1 MSPFDSNSLRTQ
13 FPALTQHVN
22 GKPAVFLDAPGG
34 TQVPQRVIN
43 AMSEYLAFSNANT
56 HGAFAT
62 SIRTERIIH
71 EAHSAAADLLGCI
84 PDEVAFGAN
93 MTSLTFAISRA
104 IGREIK
110 VGDEIIVTDLDHD
123 ANIAPWQALE
133 ERGAIIKV
141 APICKENCVLNTQAL
156 LELLCPKTKL
166 VAIGMASNSVGSI
179 NDIECIVRTAHKVG
193 ALVYV
198 DAVHY
203 APHGLIDVK
212 KLDCDFLACSAYKFF
227 GPHVGLV
234 YGKKDHMQRFLPY
247 KVRPASDNTP
257 DRWETGTQNHE
268 GLAGFIAAVDYLAD
282 VGRSYGAEIPKE
294 YPHESERRISLI
306 SGMQAIRQYEHKLA
320 KQLVKGLLDING
332 LTFYG
337 IKDFEQF
344 THRVPTVSIRI
355 ATKSPRDVAEI
366 LGQEGF
372 FVWDGNY
379 YALSLSEQLGVEPT
393 GGMVRIGLVHYNTAY
408 EIDRLLETLGNQIK

>member
-71 EAHSAAADLLGCI
+71 EARSAAADLLGCT

-133 ERGAIIKV
+133 EHGAIIRV

-179 NDIECIVRTAHKVG
+179 NDIDCIIRAAHKVG

-227 GPHVGLV
+227 GPHVLCDLC
-234 YGKKDHMQRFLPY
+234 YRLMYH
-247 KVRPASDNTP
+247 
-257 DRWETGTQNHE
+257 H
-268 GLAGFIAAVDYLAD
+268 I
-282 VGRSYGAEIPKE
+282 
-294 YPHESERRISLI
+294 
-306 SGMQAIRQYEHKLA
+306 
-320 KQLVKGLLDING
+320 
-332 LTFYG
+332 
-337 IKDFEQF
+337 
-344 THRVPTVSIRI
+344 
-355 ATKSPRDVAEI
+355 
-366 LGQEGF
+366 
-372 FVWDGNY
+372 FV
-379 YALSLSEQLGVEPT
+379 
-393 GGMVRIGLVHYNTAY
+393 
-408 EIDRLLETLGNQIK
+408 LLEAYS